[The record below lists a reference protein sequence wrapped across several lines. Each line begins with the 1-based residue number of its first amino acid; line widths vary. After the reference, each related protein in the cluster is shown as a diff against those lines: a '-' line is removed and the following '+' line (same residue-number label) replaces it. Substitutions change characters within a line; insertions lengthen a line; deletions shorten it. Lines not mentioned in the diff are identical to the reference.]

1 MDIRGLNFYNHGR
14 KPLAC
19 GWRVVKH
26 DGMPKHL
33 RSYSGESI
41 DEFSA
46 DVYKT
51 YVSGSKAVYA
61 TYQEYFGVDLAE
73 LFG

>member
-1 MDIRGLNFYNHGR
+1 
-14 KPLAC
+14 
-19 GWRVVKH
+19 
-26 DGMPKHL
+26 MPKHL